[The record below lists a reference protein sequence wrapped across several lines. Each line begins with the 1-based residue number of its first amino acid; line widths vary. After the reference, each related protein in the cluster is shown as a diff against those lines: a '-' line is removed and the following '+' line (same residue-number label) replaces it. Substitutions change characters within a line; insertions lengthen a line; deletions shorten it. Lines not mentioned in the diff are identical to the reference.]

1 VPRTTYVD
9 QRVLQP
15 EIVDPR
21 LADVETLARWMDDAV
36 PLPGPFAIG
45 LDALL
50 GLIPGIGDAIGA
62 LISLYIVWRGVQ
74 MGVPR
79 VTIMRMMTN
88 IGIDT
93 LVGSIPV
100 VGDTFDF
107 AWKSNK
113 MNVELLRAHLS
124 DTRRQK
130 KRDWLFILLMVVLL
144 IAVIVL
150 PVIAVIKLINRPL
163 L

>member
-1 VPRTTYVD
+1 MPRSTYVN
-9 QRVLQP
+9 QRVIQP

-45 LDALL
+45 LDGLL

-62 LISLYIVWRGVQ
+62 LISLYIVWRGIQ

-79 VTIMRMMTN
+79 VTIARMLTN

-93 LVGSIPV
+93 VVGSIPI

-113 MNVELLRAHLS
+113 MNVELLREHLA

-130 KRDWLFILLMVVLL
+130 TRDWVFIVLMVLLLM
-144 IAVIVL
+144 AVIVL

-163 L
+163 F